1 VAFDGGRMDEGHEI
15 HQMMVPKANPVFLY
29 CPKCSSKSFK
39 STDNSRSFWCE
50 DCHFNYYINNSAAVA
65 CLIFNDSGELLL
77 TRRAFDPNKGMLD
90 LPGGFVEPEESAEEA
105 IFREIRE
112 ELNLEITRMD
122 YLVSFPNLYPFSGMV
137 VPTVDLAFCC
147 EVEDLSQLNPDD
159 DVASVEFIHPSKIPM
174 DDLCANSM
182 RQIIH
187 YYINSRITHIF

>member
-1 VAFDGGRMDEGHEI
+1 
-15 HQMMVPKANPVFLY
+15 MMVQEFNPAFSY

-39 STDNSRSFWCE
+39 SRDNGRSFWCE
-50 DCHFNYYINNSAAVA
+50 DCHLNYYINNSAAVA

-77 TRRAFDPNKGMLD
+77 TRRAFEPNKGMLD

-105 IFREIRE
+105 VFREIKE
-112 ELNLEITRMD
+112 ELNLEVTKME
-122 YLVSFPNLYPFSGMV
+122 YLVSFPNMYPFSGMV

-147 EVEDLSQLNPDD
+147 EVDNLDELKPED
-159 DVASVEFIHPSKIPM
+159 DVASVEFFHPDKIAM

-187 YYINSRITHIF
+187 YYIKSRIVKTS